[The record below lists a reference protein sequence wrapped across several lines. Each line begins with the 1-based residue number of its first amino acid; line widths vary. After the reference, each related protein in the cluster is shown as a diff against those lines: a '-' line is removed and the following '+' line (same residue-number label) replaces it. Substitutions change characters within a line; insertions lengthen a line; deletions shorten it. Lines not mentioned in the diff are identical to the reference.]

1 VKIRITA
8 ETGILLVDIGKT
20 FEVNGVTESHGEAVY
35 FIHHMGTYLG
45 IRASLCEVVEQEG
58 EKNK

>member
-1 VKIRITA
+1 MKIRITA
-8 ETGILLVDIGKT
+8 ETGILLADVGKV

-45 IRASLCEVVEQEG
+45 IRASLCEVVEE
-58 EKNK
+58 